1 MGVLPVFCLEQAES
15 VAKKK
20 PNWTVG
26 EFEIGKTRNYTVANS
41 VAGRYIPR
49 PLIATSSQPDRMF
62 SKINSPNATSEA

>member
-26 EFEIGKTRNYTVANS
+26 EFEIGKTRNSNEKLYCI
-41 VAGRYIPR
+41 AGRWHRSAVGVAVRSPR
-49 PLIATSSQPDRMF
+49 PVDEDGR
-62 SKINSPNATSEA
+62 